1 MSRPTTIAAFL
12 LAINGPQSELQHS
25 LRASLGE
32 LIRHPTSA
40 CSVSTASETLNMTT
54 RTKAMNRAAYNH
66 CRGIAKGR

>member
-54 RTKAMNRAAYNH
+54 
-66 CRGIAKGR
+66 